1 MTQNNPKK
9 KNRFKP
15 GPFEYHEEI
24 EVEISSLTNMGQ
36 GIARTDKNW
45 VILVPFCVP
54 GEKVVARIY
63 SNQKNYSEADL
74 LKVIS
79 PSPER
84 VHPECK
90 IFGSCGGC
98 QYQHIKYP
106 EQLRWKKIQVEE
118 LLLHM
123 AGITCKVDEVTQ
135 SPQQYS
141 YRTKLTPHFNKPKD
155 GVIGSIGFQQPGRR
169 SLVDVEVC
177 PIAHQTIN
185 DNLKNIRKEVTENSN
200 TYKRGSTLLIRVDSN
215 GQIHTKPDSIA
226 VEKVG
231 PMEFHF
237 PAGSFFQN
245 NASILEDFTN
255 YVKSEAK
262 SSGQKHLVDAY
273 CGAGLF
279 SLTSASEF
287 KSVIGIEVSVH
298 SIKWAKFNAKIN
310 QISNA
315 SFLAGKVEDLFKGVD
330 VTGDE
335 TTIVI
340 DPPRK
345 GCSKDFL
352 DQLFAFSPDTVIYV
366 SCNPATQMRDLK
378 LFLKSGFQLK
388 RVMPFD
394 LFPQTK
400 HLECVMTL
408 SRNNH

>member
-9 KNRFKP
+9 KTGFKP

-63 SNQKNYSEADL
+63 SNKKNYSEADL

-84 VHPECK
+84 VNPECK

-106 EQLRWKKIQVEE
+106 EQLRWKKMQVEE

-169 SLVDVEVC
+169 SLVDVEAC

-185 DNLKNIRKEVTENSN
+185 DNLKNIRKEVTENSS

-215 GQIHTKPDSIA
+215 GQIHTEPDSIA

-231 PMEFHF
+231 ALEFHF

-262 SSGQKHLVDAY
+262 SSGPKHLVDAY

-287 KSVIGIEVSVH
+287 ESVIGIEVSVH

-345 GCSKDFL
+345 GCSEDFL

>member
-1 MTQNNPKK
+1 MTQDNPKK
-9 KNRFKP
+9 KNGFKP

-45 VILVPFCVP
+45 VVLVPFCVP
-54 GEKVVARIY
+54 GEKVIARIY
-63 SNQKNYSEADL
+63 RNQKNYSEADL
-74 LKVIS
+74 LRVIS
-79 PSPER
+79 PSPHR
-84 VHPECK
+84 VNPECN

-106 EQLRWKKIQVEE
+106 EQLRWKKKQVEE

-123 AGITCKVDEVTQ
+123 AGITCEVDEVTQ
-135 SPQQYS
+135 SPQKYS

-155 GVIGSIGFQQPGRR
+155 GVMGPIGFQQPGRR
-169 SLVDVEVC
+169 SLVDVETC
-177 PIAHQTIN
+177 PIAHQIIN
-185 DNLKNIRKEVTENSN
+185 DNLKDIRKKVKENASD
-200 TYKRGSTLLIRVDSN
+200 YKRGSTLLIRVDSN
-215 GQIHTKPDSIA
+215 GQIHTEPDSIA

-231 PMEFHF
+231 SMEFHF

-255 YVKSEAK
+255 HVKSEAK
-262 SSGQKHLVDAY
+262 YAGQRHLVDAY

-287 KSVIGIEVSVH
+287 ESVIGIEVSVH
-298 SIKWAKFNAKIN
+298 SIKWAKFNANIN

-315 SFLAGKVEDLFKGVD
+315 SFLAGKVEDLFKDVD

-335 TTIVI
+335 TTVVI

-345 GCSKDFL
+345 GCSEDFL
-352 DQLFAFSPDTVIYV
+352 DQLFEFSPDTVIYV

-378 LFLKSGFQLK
+378 LFLKSGYKLK

-408 SRNNH
+408 SRNKH

>member
-1 MTQNNPKK
+1 
-9 KNRFKP
+9 
-15 GPFEYHEEI
+15 
-24 EVEISSLTNMGQ
+24 
-36 GIARTDKNW
+36 
-45 VILVPFCVP
+45 
-54 GEKVVARIY
+54 
-63 SNQKNYSEADL
+63 
-74 LKVIS
+74 
-79 PSPER
+79 
-84 VHPECK
+84 
-90 IFGSCGGC
+90 
-98 QYQHIKYP
+98 
-106 EQLRWKKIQVEE
+106 
-118 LLLHM
+118 
-123 AGITCKVDEVTQ
+123 
-135 SPQQYS
+135 
-141 YRTKLTPHFNKPKD
+141 
-155 GVIGSIGFQQPGRR
+155 
-169 SLVDVEVC
+169 
-177 PIAHQTIN
+177 
-185 DNLKNIRKEVTENSN
+185 
-200 TYKRGSTLLIRVDSN
+200 
-215 GQIHTKPDSIA
+215 
-226 VEKVG
+226 
-231 PMEFHF
+231 MEFHF

>member
-200 TYKRGSTLLIRVDSN
+200 TYKRGSTLLI
-215 GQIHTKPDSIA
+215 
-226 VEKVG
+226 
-231 PMEFHF
+231 
-237 PAGSFFQN
+237 
-245 NASILEDFTN
+245 
-255 YVKSEAK
+255 
-262 SSGQKHLVDAY
+262 
-273 CGAGLF
+273 
-279 SLTSASEF
+279 
-287 KSVIGIEVSVH
+287 
-298 SIKWAKFNAKIN
+298 
-310 QISNA
+310 
-315 SFLAGKVEDLFKGVD
+315 
-330 VTGDE
+330 
-335 TTIVI
+335 
-340 DPPRK
+340 
-345 GCSKDFL
+345 
-352 DQLFAFSPDTVIYV
+352 
-366 SCNPATQMRDLK
+366 
-378 LFLKSGFQLK
+378 
-388 RVMPFD
+388 
-394 LFPQTK
+394 
-400 HLECVMTL
+400 
-408 SRNNH
+408 

>member
-9 KNRFKP
+9 KNGFKP

-63 SNQKNYSEADL
+63 SNKKNYSEADL

-84 VHPECK
+84 VNPECK

-106 EQLRWKKIQVEE
+106 EQLRWKKMQVEE

-155 GVIGSIGFQQPGRR
+155 GVIGSIGFQQPGRK
-169 SLVDVEVC
+169 SLVDVEAC

-185 DNLKNIRKEVTENSN
+185 DNLKNIRKEVTENSS

-215 GQIHTKPDSIA
+215 GQIHTEPDSIA

-287 KSVIGIEVSVH
+287 ESVIGIEVSVH

-345 GCSKDFL
+345 GCSEDFL
-352 DQLFAFSPDTVIYV
+352 DQLSVFSPDTVIYV

>member
-9 KNRFKP
+9 KNRFRP

-24 EVEISSLTNMGQ
+24 ELEISSLTNMGQ
-36 GIARTDKNW
+36 GIARTNENW
-45 VILVPFCVP
+45 VVLVPFCVP
-54 GEKVVARIY
+54 GEKVIARIY

-74 LKVIS
+74 LYVIT
-79 PSPER
+79 PSPTR
-84 VHPECK
+84 VQPKCK

-98 QYQHIKYP
+98 QYQHIDYA
-106 EQLRWKKIQVEE
+106 EQLRWKKMQVEE

-123 AGITCKVDEVTQ
+123 AGVKCKVDEVTQ
-135 SPQQYS
+135 SPKKYA
-141 YRTKLTPHFNKPKD
+141 YRTKLTPHFNKPK
-155 GVIGSIGFQQPGRR
+155 GGEVGPIGFQQPGRR
-169 SLVDVEVC
+169 SLIDVEIC
-177 PIAHQTIN
+177 PIAHQGIN
-185 DNLKNIRKEVTENSN
+185 DNLKDIRKEVRNNASS
-200 TYKRGSTLLIRVDSN
+200 YKRGSTLLIRVDSN
-215 GQIHTKPDSIA
+215 EQLHTEPDSIA

-245 NASILEDFTN
+245 NASILEDFTD
-255 YVKSEAK
+255 YVKLEAK
-262 SSGQKHLVDAY
+262 SSGQKYLVDAY

-287 KSVIGIEVSVH
+287 EKVIGIEVCVH
-298 SIKWAKFNAKIN
+298 SIKWANFNAKVN

-315 SFLAGKVEDLFKGVD
+315 SFLAGKVEDLFKD
-330 VTGDE
+330 VAVRGDE
-335 TTIVI
+335 TIVVI

-345 GCSKDFL
+345 GCSEDFL
-352 DQLFAFSPDTVIYV
+352 EQLFTFSPDTVIYV

-378 LFLKSGFQLK
+378 LFLKSGFKLK

-408 SRNNH
+408 SRKEH